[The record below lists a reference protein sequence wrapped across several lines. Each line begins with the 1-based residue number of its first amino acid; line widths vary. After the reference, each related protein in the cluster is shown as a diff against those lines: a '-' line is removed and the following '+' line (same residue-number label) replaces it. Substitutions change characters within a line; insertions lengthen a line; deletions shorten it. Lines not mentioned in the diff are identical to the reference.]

1 MEQVTYTNKISYKKV
16 LKLIEESLFKQH
28 LENEINEINEI
39 NDIMKNKIAKLISN
53 PESYMDDYAYKNGW
67 GTPKNGYISEEA
79 RKKARLKRKRKN
91 KK

>member
-1 MEQVTYTNKISYKKV
+1 MEQVTYTNKISYKRV

-28 LENEINEINEI
+28 LENEI

>member
-1 MEQVTYTNKISYKKV
+1 
-16 LKLIEESLFKQH
+16 
-28 LENEINEINEI
+28 
-39 NDIMKNKIAKLISN
+39 MKNKIAKLILN
-53 PESYMDDYAYKNGW
+53 PESYMDDFAYKNGW

>member
-1 MEQVTYTNKISYKKV
+1 MEQVTYTNKISYKRV

-28 LENEINEINEI
+28 LENEI

-53 PESYMDDYAYKNGW
+53 PESYMDDFAYKNGW

>member
-16 LKLIEESLFKQH
+16 LKLIEESLFKQD
-28 LENEINEINEI
+28 LENDM
-39 NDIMKNKIAKLISN
+39 NDIIKNKIAKLISN
-53 PESYMDDYAYKNGW
+53 PESYMDDFAYKNGW

>member
-1 MEQVTYTNKISYKKV
+1 MEQVTYTNKISYKRV
-16 LKLIEESLFKQH
+16 LKLIEESLFKQD
-28 LENEINEINEI
+28 LENEI

-53 PESYMDDYAYKNGW
+53 PESYMDDFAYKNGW
-67 GTPKNGYISEEA
+67 RTPKNGYISEEA